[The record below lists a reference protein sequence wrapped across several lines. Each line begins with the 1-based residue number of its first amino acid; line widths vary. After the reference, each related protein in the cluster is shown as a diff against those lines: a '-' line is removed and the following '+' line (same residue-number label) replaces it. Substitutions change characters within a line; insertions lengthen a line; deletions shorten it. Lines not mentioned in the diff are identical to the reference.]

1 LQQIVES
8 EMKVFIVSS
17 NKYAAVVP
25 INLFFL
31 EKYWPE
37 ADVTVLGYEGLNEV
51 DGFSPNQEV
60 VILGN
65 QDDFGKSWSS
75 ALIPYFEKT
84 KHDYFVILVED
95 FILMNRVDHNKIRV
109 LEEEIK
115 SGKAQKAVIGGGLD
129 TRYTSRWENN
139 LFLYSL
145 GIDYRCTLHPSIW
158 NRDYFLKWLNPGDT
172 IWDFEVK
179 NNEMIKYDGANI
191 IGYEENWPNHLILP
205 LYSSLN
211 LYAGKTGLTINEDG
225 KILDDQPSSK
235 YFNVEDTKMIWRWVN
250 ETKQ

>member
-1 LQQIVES
+1 
-8 EMKVFIVSS
+8 MKVFIVSS
-17 NKYAAVVP
+17 NKYAHVVP

-51 DGFSPNQEV
+51 DGFSHDQEV
-60 VILGN
+60 VILGS

-84 KHDYFVILVED
+84 NHDYFVILVED

-109 LEEEIK
+109 LEGEIK
-115 SGKAQKAVIGGGLD
+115 SGRAQKAVIGGGLNKID
-129 TRYTSRWENN
+129 STKWEDN
-139 LFLYSL
+139 LFLFNQ

-179 NNEMIKYDGANI
+179 NNAYIKNDGAII
-191 IGYEENWPNHLILP
+191 IGYDEKWPEYP
-205 LYSSLN
+205 RLYSSLN
-211 LYAGKTGLTINEDG
+211 LYSGRVGLTIDKEGN
-225 KILDDQPSSK
+225 ILDNQPSSK
-235 YFNVEDTKMIWRWVN
+235 FFNIEDTKMIWKWIH
-250 ETKQ
+250 ESKA